1 MMEMATYV
9 ENPDYYK
16 TINLKDY
23 QDWIKHYNY
32 LPVSKRTSWLD
43 LHQGHAMHGVPP
55 LEQVLYCGKA
65 DEFGDKVIY
74 SMQIIP
80 EWAKYSDLINMA
92 YEKTPKEPY
101 KQNLHLVIVYIDT
114 KNMDL
119 ECLSLNDF
127 KKQMT
132 KLSHSVSRNW
142 KDETKWV
149 NLSLKLMDV

>member
-1 MMEMATYV
+1 MATYV

-23 QDWIKHYNY
+23 QDWIKHYNQ

-43 LHQGHAMHGVPP
+43 LHQGHTMHGVPP
-55 LEQVLYCGKA
+55 LEQVLYCSKA
-65 DEFGDKVIY
+65 DEFGDEGTY

-80 EWAKYSDLINMA
+80 EWANYYDEIQENATDLISMA

-119 ECLSLNDF
+119 ERLSLSDF
-127 KKQMT
+127 KKQMA
-132 KLSHSVSRNW
+132 KLSHSISRN
-142 KDETKWV
+142 
-149 NLSLKLMDV
+149 

>member
-1 MMEMATYV
+1 MATYV

-23 QDWIKHYNY
+23 QDWIKHYNL
-32 LPVSKRTSWLD
+32 LPISKRTSWLD
-43 LHQGHAMHGVPP
+43 LQSRHDMHGVPP
-55 LEQVLYCGKA
+55 LEQVLYYSKA
-65 DEFGDKVIY
+65 DEFGDAVTY

-80 EWAKYSDLINMA
+80 EWANYYDEIQENATDLISMA
-92 YEKTPKEPY
+92 YEETPKEPY

-127 KKQMT
+127 KKQMA
-132 KLSHSVSRNW
+132 KLSHSISRN
-142 KDETKWV
+142 
-149 NLSLKLMDV
+149 

>member
-1 MMEMATYV
+1 MQKERMMEMATYV

-23 QDWIKHYNY
+23 QDWIKHYNL

-132 KLSHSVSRNW
+132 KLSHSVSRN
-142 KDETKWV
+142 
-149 NLSLKLMDV
+149 